1 MTPGGRGEEGL
12 HIIQCVSII
21 MHLSM
26 AAVME
31 ASSHRKPASARNSP
45 IQHTIFHTTV
55 LKCQPPAAH
64 QTSYLL
70 KILVEMWGNTYL
82 KTSSI

>member
-12 HIIQCVSII
+12 HIKQCVSIN

-31 ASSHRKPASARNSP
+31 ASSYGKPAFAMKSP
-45 IQHTIFHTTV
+45 IQHTIFQRTV

-64 QTSYLL
+64 QISYLL
-70 KILVEMWGNTYL
+70 KILFEMWGNTYL
-82 KTSSI
+82 KISVI